1 MELRGSGLKVCTIP
15 KQAQGCDPLL
25 RKVSKGIAGSRR
37 FATIPLMEPLFVRTL
52 AVIGLALLGWPG
64 SFARGH
70 DTLYLYAEL
79 HLSGESNGVVGGGVR
94 EIVFSVHAAEL
105 PLAADLGADPLGT
118 SLDWLARADDAEF
131 SLLFDQ
137 AAAFVEK
144 TYTLG
149 LDGEEPVGAAIAE
162 QEVSAFKGGLDRR
175 RLLEESA
182 RPGFLAI
189 SSPLPHRTKELRLC
203 LSPRAG
209 KRLLLVLNRRG
220 HFPKVHDI
228 GPGDS
233 FVVDLSSAVP

>member
-1 MELRGSGLKVCTIP
+1 MLVFFGRI
-15 KQAQGCDPLL
+15 
-25 RKVSKGIAGSRR
+25 
-37 FATIPLMEPLFVRTL
+37 L

-64 SFARGH
+64 SVVRGH
-70 DTLYLYAEL
+70 DTLYFYAEV
-79 HLSGESNGVVGGGVR
+79 HLSAENNGEDGGGGH
-94 EIVFSVHAAEL
+94 ELVFSVHAADL
-105 PLAADLGADPLGT
+105 PSAVDLGADPLAT
-118 SLDWLARADDAEF
+118 SFVWLARADDVGFARLVDE
-131 SLLFDQ
+131 
-137 AAAFVEK
+137 AVAFVEE
-144 TYTLG
+144 TYSLG
-149 LDGEEPVGAAIAE
+149 FDGEEPAGLRPVGSREAKRDA
-162 QEVSAFKGGLDRR
+162 SGGGGEANRG

-203 LSPRAG
+203 LSPHAG